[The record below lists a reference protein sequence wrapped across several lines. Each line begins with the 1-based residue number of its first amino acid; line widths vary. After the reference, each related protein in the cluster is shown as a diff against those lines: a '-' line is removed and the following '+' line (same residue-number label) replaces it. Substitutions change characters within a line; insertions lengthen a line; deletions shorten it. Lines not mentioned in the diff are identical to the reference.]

1 MYERRE
7 NRDKRHRETASERIA
22 GSKTT
27 QPQQLIHQYKTDCN
41 IFPSMF
47 GKPVFVFGVG
57 SGTEGHVC
65 KSLGPG
71 ITWTLNQAKQS
82 SLWRAVIKTGATCCS
97 TALWINK

>member
-1 MYERRE
+1 MHRRRD
-7 NRDKRHRETASERIA
+7 RDKIHRETASRRTT

-27 QPQQLIHQYKTDCN
+27 QPKQLNHHYKTDCN

-57 SGTEGHVC
+57 SGTEGQVC

-71 ITWTLNQAKQS
+71 ITWTPNQAKQS
-82 SLWRAVIKTGATCCS
+82 SLWCALIKTGATCCS
-97 TALWINK
+97 TSLWINK